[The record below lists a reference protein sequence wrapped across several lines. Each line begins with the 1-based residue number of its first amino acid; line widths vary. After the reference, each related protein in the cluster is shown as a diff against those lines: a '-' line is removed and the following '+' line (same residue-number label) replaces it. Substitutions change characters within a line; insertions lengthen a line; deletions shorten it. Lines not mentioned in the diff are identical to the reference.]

1 MRKIA
6 VRKLT
11 TSVDGRAYASDLA
24 ASVLL
29 GCWAAGHCGAQRPVM
44 CGAGLHVRAWGG
56 GVGVGVRQSGAV
68 GLCRPGAAA
77 AWYGLAAVAARAAA
91 LIWILVRMDFLAIRG
106 PTPHEAARAAVGS
119 TVRDF

>member
-1 MRKIA
+1 
-6 VRKLT
+6 
-11 TSVDGRAYASDLA
+11 
-24 ASVLL
+24 
-29 GCWAAGHCGAQRPVM
+29 M
-44 CGAGLHVRAWGG
+44 CGLGAVQLVAGS
-56 GVGVGVRQSGAV
+56 RQSRAL
-68 GLCRPGAAA
+68 GLCTPGAAA